1 MESSPIG
8 VTRIDDLSKSDVEI
22 IKRRALIEL
31 TTILENNEI
40 QIKVRKA
47 PKRKYRE
54 SGVFGV
60 PIVTMVDRDKMID
73 PMTRTPIFL
82 QEVCLQILY
91 YELSK
96 TIHLVCWQ
104 IIAFLEGKGETFC
117 GGLFEIVFLF

>member
-82 QEVCLQILY
+82 QE
-91 YELSK
+91 
-96 TIHLVCWQ
+96 